1 MKNFKHLLT
10 FLLLFAVYEC
20 SFAQK
25 SLIIEER
32 KKINQFFT
40 EDKLFKTT
48 PDSNMLI
55 GFSFKISVNRN
66 AEGLIMPITIVAS
79 DTSAYKIFP
88 DYKYLTTI
96 NYGVFLKDKEEG
108 VFIIPVIIDMIGTQ
122 QDEYYTNKVLLDY
135 YTKTILGRSMSKAI
149 KSIFFIDQPGQKN
162 NTENYIY
169 LEPMMLGLKKRTMY

>member
-1 MKNFKHLLT
+1 MKNFKHFVT
-10 FLLLFAVYEC
+10 FLLLFAIYEF
-20 SFAQK
+20 SYAQE
-25 SLIIEER
+25 SLINEER
-32 KKINQFFT
+32 KKIDQFFV
-40 EDKLFKTT
+40 ESKLFKTT

-66 AEGLIMPITIVAS
+66 TEGQIMPVTIVAS

-108 VFIIPVIIDMIGTQ
+108 IFIIPVIIDMIGTQ
-122 QDEYYTNKVLLDY
+122 QDEYYTNKVIMDY

-149 KSIFFIDQPGQKN
+149 KSIFFIDQPGKKN